1 VSLRVDA
8 ATGDAESETARAGDD
23 TESSVSDAARHPAF
37 GRLRTTADDLWA
49 LARRE
54 YRVTSR
60 ARWTAGLAGLFA
72 LLSVAAVLLG
82 ASSVGPTRYTTV
94 VATLTELSAYLVP
107 LAGLTLGVGS
117 IAGADEQ
124 GSLDVLLAL
133 PVTRAR
139 LLAGL
144 YLGRATTLLAGVT
157 LGFGAGGV
165 LLLALAGTSGW
176 ALYARLLFAVLACGL
191 AFLAVG
197 VLLST
202 LAGETTHALGGSLL
216 AWLYFVL
223 LHDLAALALV
233 AGTGLGGTTATLL
246 ALANPVDL
254 LRVAVLSGLPTTG
267 GGLSAVLP
275 ATALSLPVVALGFA
289 LWVGAPLAAA
299 TAVLARR

>member
-1 VSLRVDA
+1 MSLR
-8 ATGDAESETARAGDD
+8 AESPVEEPDAGTATD
-23 TESSVSDAARHPAF
+23 TESS
-37 GRLRTTADDLWA
+37 TADEDRLSAVDRLQSVGGEVWT

-60 ARWTAGLAGLFA
+60 ARWSLGLAGLFG
-72 LLSVAAVLLG
+72 LLSVSAVLLG
-82 ASSVGPTRYTTV
+82 ISSVGPTRYTTV

-117 IAGADEQ
+117 VAGADEQ

-133 PVTRAR
+133 PVTRRR

-144 YLGRATTLLAGVT
+144 YLGRATSLTAGVALGLGLGGTLL
-157 LGFGAGGV
+157 LG
-165 LLLALAGTSGW
+165 LAGTGGW
-176 ALYARLLFAVLACGL
+176 VSYARLLFAALACGL

-197 VLLST
+197 VLLSA

-254 LRVAVLSGLPTTG
+254 LRIAVLSGLPATG

-275 ATALSLPVVALGFA
+275 TTALSMLVVAGGFLA
-289 LWVGAPLAAA
+289 WVVLPLVGANYA
-299 TAVLARR
+299 LARR

>member
-1 VSLRVDA
+1 VSLGVEPV
-8 ATGDAESETARAGDD
+8 GEESDAETPTNAETGVEPTDEGLSA
-23 TESSVSDAARHPAF
+23 V
-37 GRLRTTADDLWA
+37 GRLRGVGGELWT

-60 ARWTAGLAGLFA
+60 ARWGVGLAGLFG

-82 ASSVGPTRYTTV
+82 TSSVGPGRYATV

-133 PVTRAR
+133 PVTRRR

-144 YLGRATTLLAGVT
+144 YLGRATTLVSGVT
-157 LGFGAGGV
+157 LGFGLGGGV
-165 LLLALAGTSGW
+165 LLALAGVSGW
-176 ALYARLLFAVLACGL
+176 VLYARLLFGALACGL

-197 VLLST
+197 VLLSA

-223 LHDLAALALV
+223 LHDLAAVALL
-233 AGTGLGGTTATLL
+233 AGTGLGGTAATLL

-254 LRVAVLSGLPTTG
+254 FRIAVLSGLPATG

-275 ATALSLPVVALGFA
+275 TTGLSVPVVAAGFLAWIALSLAGTGRL
-289 LWVGAPLAAA
+289 
-299 TAVLARR
+299 LARR